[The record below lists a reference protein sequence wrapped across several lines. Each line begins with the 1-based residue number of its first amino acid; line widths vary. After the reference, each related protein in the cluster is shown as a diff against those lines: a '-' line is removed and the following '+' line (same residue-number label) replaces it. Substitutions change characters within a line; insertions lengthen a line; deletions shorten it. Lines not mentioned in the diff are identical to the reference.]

1 MIEITE
7 ESLKEML
14 LEAFKRGQFWAETY
28 QGWYIPNDNDHF
40 EESTGAITEI
50 LKKSLDSLNYSS
62 IISNDDKI
70 IWDSG
75 FGYEL
80 GYFKNNNSKCKV
92 YITTGIVQG
101 ELSVDRSEVYAYN
114 NATIKLMQE
123 KYNSK
128 KDF

>member
-14 LEAFKRGQFWAETY
+14 LEAFKGGQFWAETY
-28 QGWYIPNDNDHF
+28 QGWYTPNHNDHF
-40 EESTGAITEI
+40 EVSTEVVNEI
-50 LKKSLDSLNYSS
+50 FKNNLNSLNYNN

-80 GYFKNNNSKCKV
+80 GYFKNNNSKCKIH
-92 YITTGIVQG
+92 ITTGIVQG

-114 NATIKLMQE
+114 STTIKLMQE